1 MNNMKRLSLRG
12 GDSSSDQP
20 TFLPIGHDS
29 DVRLAPG
36 TNGRSSLLIL
46 PEIDTLDD
54 RGRASRVAGYLL
66 EGRSGLLNLAFL
78 P

>member
-12 GDSSSDQP
+12 GDSSLDQP
-20 TFLPIGHDS
+20 TFLPIAHGS

-46 PEIDTLDD
+46 PKIDTVDD
-54 RGRASRVAGYLL
+54 RGRASRGSRYTYL
-66 EGRSGLLNLAFL
+66 RAARVC
-78 P
+78 